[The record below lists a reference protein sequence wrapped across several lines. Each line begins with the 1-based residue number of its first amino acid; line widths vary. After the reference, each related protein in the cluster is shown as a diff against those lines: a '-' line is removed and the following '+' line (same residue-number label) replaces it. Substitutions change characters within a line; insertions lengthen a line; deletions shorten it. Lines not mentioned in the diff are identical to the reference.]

1 MPKTKMGR
9 PPLPKKERR
18 SATLT
23 VRLKP
28 EERRSADRAAEKAGL
43 SVTEWARRAVVEKAL
58 SGPGED

>member
-18 SATLT
+18 SVTFT
-23 VRLKP
+23 IRLKL

-43 SVTEWARRAVVEKAL
+43 SVTEWARLAVVEKAA
-58 SGPGED
+58 SGPGKE